1 MRNSQNIRK
10 HKNIFSISKNE
21 NDSKQDEHYN
31 LEDYI
36 FGKENIEKKLKEI
49 SANIEVI
56 GKLCDRKRKEVM
68 KNIIVY

>member
-36 FGKENIEKKLKEI
+36 FGKENIEKK
-49 SANIEVI
+49 
-56 GKLCDRKRKEVM
+56 
-68 KNIIVY
+68 